1 MKKLLKIGSLLLVL
15 IFMFA
20 ATGCFSSAKKYTYTY
35 THEYG
40 NISTFNLDFDKL
52 TGVYEGYP
60 IDVVL
65 RNSMSYKKVSGA
77 TQKVTGTLT
86 RDADGYE
93 GWYIFET
100 NRWSIS
106 IIVDDDSSIRCRIND
121 TSYTFIA

>member
-20 ATGCFSSAKKYTYTY
+20 ATGCFSSAKKYTYT
-35 THEYG
+35 HENG

-100 NRWSIS
+100 NHWSIS
-106 IIVDDDSSIRCRIND
+106 IIVDDDSSIRCRINA

>member
-15 IFMFA
+15 IFIFA

-60 IDVVL
+60 RDVVL

-77 TQKVTGTLT
+77 TQKVAGTLT

-106 IIVDDDSSIRCRIND
+106 IIVDDESSIRCRIND